1 MCSDALV
8 RDVRQLEL
16 DVNVE
21 SRDGE
26 EKKVVRGI
34 RSRKR
39 GREGGKK
46 PRNII
51 YTFSKRKNELMVV
64 QRRVQLVCDV

>member
-1 MCSDALV
+1 MKGRGVCEAFD
-8 RDVRQLEL
+8 QEK
-16 DVNVE
+16 E
-21 SRDGE
+21 GE
-26 EKKVVRGI
+26 G
-34 RSRKR
+34 
-39 GREGGKK
+39 GGKK